1 MPGQTHHQHDRKS
14 KVTKLEFNPEVKTSG
29 QAEVHVQT
37 STKNLNIMVRL

>member
-29 QAEVHVQT
+29 QAEVHVHL
-37 STKNLNIMVRL
+37 NLTIIRT